1 MLRGTEPENSS
12 AIPESENPLDV
23 LSRAATMVEKS
34 EIPGTLQGP
43 TLIGGKISPTTLPTN
58 LNKKGCE
65 RSSSFK
71 ERHPKFRK
79 SSTPDY
85 LVALDVAR
93 SLKRQTSLHSD
104 QSEIMDTSVSPNNNS
119 LTPSEDLP
127 LDMSIKKRPS
137 SPPLTVVAPPPPPPP
152 PYRSPPQYRAVYKSP
167 PPYPATT
174 PSPPTAL
181 PPPPSYADST
191 VRCTYPSQNSPPPP
205 VLREIPE
212 EKTKIKEITII
223 TNSSSD
229 PLLDEHFR
237 RSLGADYES
246 LFKKKSDSES
256 TQSKKSDSE
265 SSNSIESTPS
275 PAALTSSAKKPT
287 VVNTEANKNRDSQ
300 SKSSDSDVSKSA
312 TPNSSADTSIDQ
324 SEDSTKVEDP
334 VKAFQEDM
342 EMEGYTVE
350 DHFAKALGDTWIKLQ
365 KAEEEKRRK
374 AKKSEEKP
382 TIVASS

>member
-1 MLRGTEPENSS
+1 MSMLRGTEPENSS

-223 TNSSSD
+223 T
-229 PLLDEHFR
+229 
-237 RSLGADYES
+237 
-246 LFKKKSDSES
+246 
-256 TQSKKSDSE
+256 SK
-265 SSNSIESTPS
+265 
-275 PAALTSSAKKPT
+275 
-287 VVNTEANKNRDSQ
+287 
-300 SKSSDSDVSKSA
+300 
-312 TPNSSADTSIDQ
+312 
-324 SEDSTKVEDP
+324 
-334 VKAFQEDM
+334 
-342 EMEGYTVE
+342 
-350 DHFAKALGDTWIKLQ
+350 
-365 KAEEEKRRK
+365 
-374 AKKSEEKP
+374 
-382 TIVASS
+382 